1 MRRRTRVITQP
12 DGLFYE
18 MSRVFVSESTGA
30 AVYVHSHDHCSPHV
44 HAQHRRDAWVARV
57 AFSYVDSEVELK
69 DIAPTNR
76 PPPRRILN
84 AVVSDVQGH
93 LADCRRTWWT
103 VQQTTGLA
111 NRWAIVPAPGVIELL
126 PMQKSYA
133 KQIADA
139 RYDPASQR
147 LLVIFRDGSR
157 VETRI

>member
-1 MRRRTRVITQP
+1 
-12 DGLFYE
+12 

-44 HAQHRRDAWVARV
+44 HARHRREAWVARV
-57 AFSYVDSEVELK
+57 AFSYIDSEVELE
-69 DIAPTNR
+69 DIAPTDR

-84 AVVSDVQGH
+84 ALVDDIQGN

-126 PMQKSYA
+126 PMQRSDA
-133 KQIADA
+133 RQIADA
-139 RYDPASQR
+139 RYCDAASQR
-147 LLVIFRDGSR
+147 LLVIFRDGSTL
-157 VETRI
+157 ETRI